1 MDFRSE
7 PLRFILHGVPGAG
20 KSEVLHW
27 IRDFFEEVCNW
38 THGIEFVY
46 LASQNSM
53 AALIDGL
60 TVHSFC
66 KVPFLKASGTTV
78 NTKAQFDDHQDMSGL
93 YLRYERLRWIFID
106 EFPTVGCEVRAVKK

>member
-1 MDFRSE
+1 MDFRLE
-7 PLRFILHGVPGAG
+7 PLRFILRGVPGAG

-38 THGIEFVY
+38 THGIEFVF

-60 TVHSFC
+60 TVHSFAKC
-66 KVPFLKASGTTV
+66 LF
-78 NTKAQFDDHQDMSGL
+78 
-93 YLRYERLRWIFID
+93 
-106 EFPTVGCEVRAVKK
+106 